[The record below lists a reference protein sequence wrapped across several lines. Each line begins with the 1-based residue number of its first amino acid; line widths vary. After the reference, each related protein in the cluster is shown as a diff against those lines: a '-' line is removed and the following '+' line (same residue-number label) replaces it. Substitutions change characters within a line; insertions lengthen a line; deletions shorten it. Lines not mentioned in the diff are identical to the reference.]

1 MSNSPVTIS
10 KEKMESIINAD
21 CPDPFSI
28 LGMHPLEGERGVCV
42 RVFIPAA
49 RKVKVIDRYNSQ
61 NSWLMN
67 KVEERGFFELA
78 LPGKD
83 FFAYLLEIEEEGGTR
98 VTADAYSFLPFF
110 SEFDLHL
117 FNEGT
122 YHFAYERLGAHL
134 LEVGGIKGAYFSVW
148 APNARRVSVVGDF
161 NHWDG
166 RVHQMRV
173 LGSSGVWEIFIP
185 QVEEGA
191 KYKFEIKTKE
201 GSLLLKSDPYAFFSE
216 LRPATAS
223 IVYHL
228 SPFPWQD
235 EEWMESRKSR
245 DLLAS
250 PWSIYEVHLGSW
262 KRGEDN
268 SFLNYRD
275 LAHQLVA
282 YVKEMGFTHIE
293 LLPIAEHPFDA
304 SWGYQ
309 VTGYFAPTSRFGT
322 PQDFQ
327 YFVDYCHREGIGVIL
342 DWVIAHFPKD
352 AHGLGRFDGTAL
364 YEHLDPRRGEH
375 PHWGSYIFNYGRNEV
390 RTFLVSNAFYWLR
403 EYHIDAL
410 RVDAVASMLYLDYG
424 RKEGE
429 WMPNPY
435 GGKENLEAIDFLHY
449 LHENVYYYFPGI
461 ATIAEESTAWPGV
474 TLPPYLG
481 GLGFLFKWNMGWM
494 NDFLTYISKDPIHR
508 KYHHQN
514 LTFPLLYAFS
524 ENFILPISHD
534 EVVHGKRNL
543 IDKMPGD
550 WWQKF
555 ANVRLSLAT
564 MLGYPGKK
572 LLFMGTEFGQW
583 REWNHDEELDWFLLG
598 YETHRQLQKLAKD
611 LNHLYTIEK
620 SLFELDYS
628 WQGFEWIDC
637 NDADNSV
644 ISFIRKSEDPGDFLV
659 FVCNFTPVPRF
670 NYQIGVPREGFYQE
684 ILNTDSEIYGG
695 SNLGNWGGVWTESI
709 SRHGQPFSLNLTLPP
724 LGSLILKWRGTP
736 GSQIE
741 RENYR

>member
-1 MSNSPVTIS
+1 VSNSPVTIS

>member
-21 CPDPFSI
+21 CHDPFSI
-28 LGMHPLEGERGVCV
+28 LGMHPLEEEKGVCV

-49 RKVKVIDRYNSQ
+49 KKIKVIDRYNSQ

-67 KVEERGFFELA
+67 KVEERGFFELT

-83 FFAYLLEIEEEGGTR
+83 FFAYFLEIEEEEGIR
-98 VTADAYSFLPFF
+98 VTADPYSFLPFF

-134 LEVGGIKGAYFSVW
+134 IEVGGIKGVYFSVW

-161 NHWDG
+161 NRWDG
-166 RVHQMRV
+166 RIHQMRV
-173 LGSSGVWEIFIP
+173 LGSSGIWEIFVP
-185 QVEEGA
+185 QAEEGA
-191 KYKFEIKTKE
+191 KYKFEIKTQE
-201 GSLLLKSDPYAFFSE
+201 GNLLLKADPYAFFSE

-223 IVYHL
+223 IVYNL
-228 SPFPWQD
+228 SPFPWKD
-235 EEWMESRKSR
+235 EEWMEKRKSQN
-245 DLLAS
+245 LLS
-250 PWSIYEVHLGSW
+250 SSWSIYEVHLGSW
-262 KRGEDN
+262 KRGKDN

-322 PQDFQ
+322 PEDFQ
-327 YFVDYCHREGIGVIL
+327 YFVDYCHQEGIGVIL

-390 RTFLVSNAFYWLR
+390 RTFLISNAFYWFK

-424 RKEGE
+424 RNEGD
-429 WMPNPY
+429 WIPNPY
-435 GGKENLEAIDFLHY
+435 GGKENLEAISFLHY
-449 LHENVYYYFPGI
+449 LHENIYHYFPGI

-494 NDFLTYISKDPIHR
+494 NDFLTYISKDPVYR
-508 KYHHQN
+508 KHHHQN

-555 ANVRLSLAT
+555 ANVRLSFAT
-564 MLGYPGKK
+564 MFGYPGKK

-598 YETHRQLQKLAKD
+598 YETHRQLQRLIKD
-611 LNHLYTIEK
+611 LNHLYTTEK

-644 ISFIRKSEDPGDFLV
+644 ISFMRKSKNPGDFLV
-659 FVCNFTPVPRF
+659 FVSNFTPVPRF
-670 NYQIGVPREGFYQE
+670 NYRIGVPREGFYQE

-709 SRHGQPFSLNLTLPP
+709 PAHGRSFSLNLTLPP
-724 LGSLILKWRGTP
+724 LGSLIFKWRGAP
-736 GSQIE
+736 GILN
-741 RENYR
+741 REDKL

>member
-1 MSNSPVTIS
+1 VSNSPVTIS

-134 LEVGGIKGAYFSVW
+134 LEVGGIKGVYFSVW

-262 KRGEDN
+262 KRGEGN

>member
-1 MSNSPVTIS
+1 MSSSYTTIS

-21 CPDPFSI
+21 CHDPFSI
-28 LGMHPLEGERGVCV
+28 LGMHPWEKEKGVCV
-42 RVFIPAA
+42 RAFIPTAK
-49 RKVKVIDRYNSQ
+49 KVKVIDRYNSQ
-61 NSWLMN
+61 NSWPMN
-67 KVEERGFFELA
+67 KVEERGFFELV

-83 FFAYLLEIEEEGGTR
+83 FFAYLLEIEEEGGVR
-98 VTADAYSFLPFF
+98 VTADPYSFLPLF

-122 YHFAYERLGAHL
+122 YHFAYERLGAHV
-134 LEVGGIKGAYFSVW
+134 LEVGGIKGVYFSVW

-161 NHWDG
+161 NQWDG
-166 RVHQMRV
+166 RLHQMRV
-173 LGSSGVWEIFIP
+173 LGSSGVWEIFVP
-185 QVEEGA
+185 QVEEGT

-201 GSLLLKSDPYAFFSE
+201 GHLLLKADPYAFFSE

-223 IVYHL
+223 IIYHL
-228 SPFPWQD
+228 SSFPWKD
-235 EEWMESRKSR
+235 EEWMEKRKSQN
-245 DLLAS
+245 LLSS

-262 KRGEDN
+262 KRGEEN
-268 SFLNYRD
+268 TFLNYRD

-282 YVKEMGFTHIE
+282 YAKEMGFTHIE
-293 LLPIAEHPFDA
+293 LLPIAEHPLDA

-322 PQDFQ
+322 PEDFQ
-327 YFVDYCHREGIGVIL
+327 YFVDYCHQEGIGVIL

-364 YEHLDPRRGEH
+364 YEHLDPRLGEH

-390 RTFLVSNAFYWLR
+390 KTFLISNAFYWFK

-429 WMPNPY
+429 WIPNPY
-435 GGKENLEAIDFLHY
+435 GGKENLEAINFLRY
-449 LHENVYYYFPGI
+449 LHENVYRRFPGI

-474 TLPPYLG
+474 TIPPYLG

-494 NDFLTYISKDPIHR
+494 NDFLTYISKDPIYR

-534 EVVHGKRNL
+534 EVVHGKKNL

-555 ANVRLSLAT
+555 ANVRLSFAT

-572 LLFMGTEFGQW
+572 LIFMGTEFGQW
-583 REWNHDEELDWFLLG
+583 REWNHDIELDWFLLG
-598 YETHRQLQKLAKD
+598 YETHRQLQRLVKD
-611 LNHLYTIEK
+611 LNHLYTTEK

-644 ISFIRKSEDPGDFLV
+644 ISFIRKSKDPQDFLV
-659 FVCNFTPVPRF
+659 FVCNFTPIPRP
-670 NYQIGVPREGFYQE
+670 NYRIGVPQEGFYQE
-684 ILNTDSEIYGG
+684 IINTDSEIYGG
-695 SNLGNWGGVWTESI
+695 GNMGNWGGVWTENI
-709 SRHGQPFSLNLTLPP
+709 PIHGRPFSLNLTLPP
-724 LGSLILKWRGTP
+724 LGSLILKWRGRP
-736 GSQIE
+736 GLQIE
-741 RENYR
+741 KNHR

>member
-98 VTADAYSFLPFF
+98 VTADPYSFLPFF

-134 LEVGGIKGAYFSVW
+134 LEVGGIKGVYFSVW

-262 KRGEDN
+262 KRGEGN

>member
-1 MSNSPVTIS
+1 VSSSYTTIS
-10 KEKMESIINAD
+10 KEKMESVINAD
-21 CPDPFSI
+21 CHDPFSI
-28 LGMHPLEGERGVCV
+28 LGMHPLEKEKGVCV
-42 RVFIPAA
+42 RAFVPTAK
-49 RKVKVIDRYNSQ
+49 KVKVIDRYNSQ
-61 NSWLMN
+61 NSWPMN
-67 KVEERGFFELA
+67 KVEERGFFELV

-83 FFAYLLEIEEEGGTR
+83 FFAYLLEIEEEGGIR
-98 VTADAYSFLPFF
+98 VTADPYSFLPFF

-122 YHFAYERLGAHL
+122 YHFAYERLGALL
-134 LEVGGIKGAYFSVW
+134 LEVGGIKGVYFSVW

-161 NHWDG
+161 NRWDG
-166 RVHQMRV
+166 RIHQMRV
-173 LGSSGVWEIFIP
+173 LGNSGVWEIFVP
-185 QVEEGA
+185 QAEEGA

-201 GSLLLKSDPYAFFSE
+201 GHLLLKADPYAFFSE

-228 SPFPWQD
+228 SSFPWQD
-235 EEWMESRKSR
+235 EEWMEKRKSQN
-245 DLLAS
+245 LLSS
-250 PWSIYEVHLGSW
+250 PWNIYEVHLGSW
-262 KRGEDN
+262 KRGKDN
-268 SFLNYRD
+268 TFLNYRD

-282 YVKEMGFTHIE
+282 YAKEMGFTHIE
-293 LLPIAEHPFDA
+293 LLPVAEHPLDA

-322 PQDFQ
+322 PEDFR
-327 YFVDYCHREGIGVIL
+327 YFVDYCHQEGIGVIL

-364 YEHLDPRRGEH
+364 YEHLDPRLGEH

-390 RTFLVSNAFYWLR
+390 RTFLISNAFYWFK

-429 WMPNPY
+429 WIPNPY
-435 GGKENLEAIDFLHY
+435 GGKENLEAINFLRY
-449 LHENVYYYFPGI
+449 LHENVYRCFPGI

-474 TLPPYLG
+474 TIPPYLG

-494 NDFLTYISKDPIHR
+494 NDFLTYISKDPIYR

-514 LTFPLLYAFS
+514 LTFPMLYAFS

-555 ANVRLSLAT
+555 ANVRLSFAT

-572 LLFMGTEFGQW
+572 LIFMGTEFGQW
-583 REWNHDEELDWFLLG
+583 REWNHDIELDWFLLG
-598 YETHRQLQKLAKD
+598 YETHHQLQRLVKD
-611 LNHLYTIEK
+611 LNHLYNTEK

-644 ISFIRKSEDPGDFLV
+644 ISFIRKSKNPQDFLV
-659 FVCNFTPVPRF
+659 FVCNFTPVPRP
-670 NYQIGVPREGFYQE
+670 NYRIGVPQEGFYQE
-684 ILNTDSEIYGG
+684 IINTDSEIYGG
-695 SNLGNWGGVWTESI
+695 SNMGNWGGVWTENI
-709 SRHGQPFSLNLTLPP
+709 PIHGRPFSLNLDLPP
-724 LGSLILKWRGTP
+724 LGSLILKWRGRP
-736 GSQIE
+736 GIQMG
-741 RENYR
+741 ENHK

>member
-134 LEVGGIKGAYFSVW
+134 LEVGGIKGVYFSVW

-262 KRGEDN
+262 KRGEGN

>member
-134 LEVGGIKGAYFSVW
+134 LEVGGIKGVYFSVW

-262 KRGEDN
+262 KRGEGN

-644 ISFIRKSEDPGDFLV
+644 ISFMRKSKNPGDFLV
-659 FVCNFTPVPRF
+659 FVSNFTPVPRF
-670 NYQIGVPREGFYQE
+670 NYRIGVPREGFYQE

-709 SRHGQPFSLNLTLPP
+709 PAHGRSFSLNLTLPP
-724 LGSLILKWRGTP
+724 LGSLIFKWRGAP
-736 GSQIE
+736 GILN
-741 RENYR
+741 REDKL

>member
-134 LEVGGIKGAYFSVW
+134 LEVGGIKGAYISVW